1 MAGYC
6 RECGEKLWKSNGF
19 ICDSCKAIPEKW
31 HHSRFFKNEKV
42 KTEFGVGIVVGI
54 DLPLSRAWRWLVKIT
69 KPVKRHSL
77 IEQGKT
83 LAFFDKEIRRF

>member
-19 ICDSCKAIPEKW
+19 VCDSCKAIPEKW
-31 HHSRFFKNEKV
+31 PYSRFSKNEKV
-42 KTEFGVGIVVGI
+42 ETEFGVGIVVGI
-54 DLPLSRAWRWLVKIT
+54 DLPLSRAWRWLVKVT
-69 KPVKRHSL
+69 EPVKRHSL
-77 IEQGKT
+77 IEQGKI